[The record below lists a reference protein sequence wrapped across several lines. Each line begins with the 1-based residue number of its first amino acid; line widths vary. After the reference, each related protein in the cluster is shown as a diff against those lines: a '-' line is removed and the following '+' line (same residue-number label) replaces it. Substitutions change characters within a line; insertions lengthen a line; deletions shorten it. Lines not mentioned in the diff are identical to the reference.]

1 MKRITEKQLEIRI
14 AEINQIKGLERYD
27 IGALKLY
34 HDICGY
40 AIDKICNAG
49 GGVTRLYGG
58 GETAKNCM
66 WYLNNCID

>member
-14 AEINQIKGLERYD
+14 AEINQAKGLERHD

-40 AIDKICNAG
+40 AIDKISSAG
-49 GGVTRLYGG
+49 GGVNRLYGG

-66 WYLNNCID
+66 WYLNSCID